1 MARARSVRKMAALIV
16 VIEFLLEAQVQG
28 VAIAHDLVSVVIYHP
43 LSTLTEAEIEVRA
56 VQSLGQRVLI
66 WRRRSL

>member
-1 MARARSVRKMAALIV
+1 MAALIV
-16 VIEFLLEAQVQG
+16 AIEFLLGAQVQG

-56 VQSLGQRVLI
+56 V
-66 WRRRSL
+66 